1 MRASLGRGSRSG
13 GGEPISSPPP
23 LTLAAPPSHS
33 PTPLATAPP
42 PLSSSLPLLQPPQFL
57 SSLLQPPTSPSN
69 PSRPLP
75 QSPSQGAAPLLWDLH
90 LVAQIGELVEEEQRG
105 EGITQGDLVFI
116 LYLCCDYF

>member
-42 PLSSSLPLLQPPQFL
+42 PSLFL
-57 SSLLQPPTSPSN
+57 SSTLA
-69 PSRPLP
+69 
-75 QSPSQGAAPLLWDLH
+75 AAPIPLLFATAAH
-90 LVAQIGELVEEEQRG
+90 LPIKP
-105 EGITQGDLVFI
+105 
-116 LYLCCDYF
+116 

>member
-13 GGEPISSPPP
+13 GGEPISSPP
-23 LTLAAPPSHS
+23 LNPSRPSLSLPH
-33 PTPLATAPP
+33 PFGHRPP

-57 SSLLQPPTSPSN
+57 SLLQPPTSPSN